1 MSRVHPDH
9 LNGTKF
15 NLILSAMRLLANSC
29 AANASSLLV
38 TKFLILSATDGN
50 FVFLKVVGIATG
62 ALPFINLNDVW
73 VQSVCRQFL

>member
-1 MSRVHPDH
+1 V
-9 LNGTKF
+9 KF
-15 NLILSAMRLLANSC
+15 DLILSTMQLLANSC

-62 ALPFINLNDVW
+62 ALPFINLNNVW
-73 VQSVCRQFL
+73 V